1 MDQGFEGLLAQIST
15 VVKLS
20 ETDAHR
26 VATDLYRHGILSLT
40 DAEALFRL
48 NFTTAGT
55 DPAWDR
61 LFIAAMKEFVLVHS
75 DPKSWVT
82 EDETDWLIENIRRD
96 MTGPIASEVDL
107 LLQIIRYAEGVPER
121 LGYFA
126 LQMACARITHVGKA
140 TPEDV
145 ERVRRAL
152 IVPAGES
159 HSWISGQEAELL
171 VRTNDAIAFSANDPS
186 WNDLFARAISNHL
199 MARAHPEPSSEQS
212 LLSRDHWVG
221 DMRPEPG
228 TFLEHA
234 RTGVSDDGWFEP
246 ISQDEKKADAAR
258 SVARQAALREA
269 NIGTDDE
276 TSWFLK
282 RLELDKSVS
291 LAERA
296 LIDFLKLEAPGFT
309 QGLAVAR

>member
-20 ETDAHR
+20 EADAHR
-26 VATDLYRHGILSLT
+26 VATDMYRHGIFSLT

-61 LFIAAMKEFVLVHS
+61 LFIAAMKEFVLVQS
-75 DPKSWVT
+75 DPKNWVT
-82 EDETDWLIENIRRD
+82 EDETDWLIENIKRD
-96 MTGPIASEVDL
+96 TTGPIASEVDL

-126 LQMACARITHVGKA
+126 LQMACARITHAGKA
-140 TPEDV
+140 SPEDV

-159 HSWISGQEAELL
+159 QSWISGPEAELL
-171 VRTNDAIAFSANDPS
+171 VRTNDAIGFSVNDPS

>member
-20 ETDAHR
+20 EADAHR
-26 VATDLYRHGILSLT
+26 VATDMYRHGIFSLT

-61 LFIAAMKEFVLVHS
+61 LFIAAMKEFVLVQS
-75 DPKSWVT
+75 DPKNWVT
-82 EDETDWLIENIRRD
+82 EDETDWLIENIKRD
-96 MTGPIASEVDL
+96 TTGPIASEVDL

-126 LQMACARITHVGKA
+126 LQMACARITHAGKA
-140 TPEDV
+140 SPEDV

-159 HSWISGQEAELL
+159 QSWISGPEAELL
-171 VRTNDAIAFSANDPS
+171 VRTNDAIGFSVSDPS

>member
-1 MDQGFEGLLAQIST
+1 MDQGFEGLLAQISA

-20 ETDAHR
+20 EDDASR
-26 VATDLYRHGILSLT
+26 VATDMYRHGILSLT
-40 DAEALFRL
+40 DAEALFRV

-61 LFIAAMKEFVLVHS
+61 LFIAAMKDFVLVHS

-82 EDETDWLIENIRRD
+82 EDETDWLIDHIKRD
-96 MTGPIASEVDL
+96 TTGPIASEVDL

-140 TPEDV
+140 APEDV

-152 IVPAGES
+152 IVPAGECQ
-159 HSWISGQEAELL
+159 SWISGPEAELL

-186 WNDLFARAISNHL
+186 WNDLFARAVSNHL
-199 MARAHPEPSSEQS
+199 MARAHPEPFSERS

-234 RTGVSDDGWFEP
+234 RTGVADDGWFHP
-246 ISQDEKKADAAR
+246 ICQNDDKADAAR
-258 SVARQAALREA
+258 RVARQAALRES
-269 NIGTDDE
+269 NIGTEDE
-276 TSWFLK
+276 TSWFLQ

-309 QGLAVAR
+309 QGLAVAG

>member
-26 VATDLYRHGILSLT
+26 LATDLYRHGILSLT
-40 DAEALFRL
+40 DADALFRL

-61 LFIAAMKEFVLVHS
+61 LFIAAMKDFVLVHS
-75 DPKSWVT
+75 DPKNWVT
-82 EDETDWLIENIRRD
+82 EDETDWLIENIKRD
-96 MTGPIASEVDL
+96 RTGPIASEVDL

-126 LQMACARITHVGKA
+126 LQMACARITHASKA

-152 IVPAGES
+152 VVPVGES
-159 HSWISGQEAELL
+159 QSWISGPEAELL
-171 VRTNDAIAFSANDPS
+171 VRTNDAIAFAANDSS
-186 WNDLFARAISNHL
+186 WNDLYARAISNHL
-199 MARAHPEPSSEQS
+199 MARAHPEPFSEQS
-212 LLSRDHWVG
+212 LLSREHWVG

-234 RTGVSDDGWFEP
+234 RTGVCDDGWFHP
-246 ISQDEKKADAAR
+246 ISQDDDKADAAR
-258 SVARQAALREA
+258 RVAREAALREA
-269 NIGTDDE
+269 NIGTEDE
-276 TSWFLK
+276 TAWFLK